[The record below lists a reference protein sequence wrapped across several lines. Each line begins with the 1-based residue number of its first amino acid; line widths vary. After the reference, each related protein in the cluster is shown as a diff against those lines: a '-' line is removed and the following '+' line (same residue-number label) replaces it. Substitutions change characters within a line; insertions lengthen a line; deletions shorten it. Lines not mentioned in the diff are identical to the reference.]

1 MHLTIKTHEI
11 WLTCLM
17 IFIACTTWAQSAEPG
32 AQAQK
37 STSPTPQNSD
47 VRLNNYCSH
56 VHYVNESGILT
67 FSSIVPERCASPY
80 IRVDRESKQVVR
92 HIQSLGEL
100 KYPIIVF
107 YDQDAQFT
115 HAVLPEKKGTHYTN
129 VVVDASV
136 FKDGD
141 VYYRFNSY
149 SSYTNSVTGV
159 GLKDFVVPEDI
170 EMSRRLADRIDA
182 LQGPA
187 SLCGQIRNPPLPKM
201 NKETD
206 VLDVLVMGS
215 SWSVDQATLIRD
227 VALASGIRLNVG
239 SAFFPGVPYKDLNKF
254 WDEDTPTHT
263 YEFWDSNG
271 NPPVKSKPT
280 LKEIV
285 ASREWDIILIGNSA
299 ADGPHWS
306 TYQPH
311 MRKWIRKIKMHA
323 TNLNMVMV
331 TYMGWTP
338 SPNGKY
344 LKAYKYSTVEAMM
357 ADQIQTIQKA
367 VFESGIDLLVPT
379 GIAIHSLRTTRVN
392 NDKYLTR
399 DDLHLDNGVGRY
411 TAALCFFGVVLT
423 PIYGERVLGN
433 SYRSPDQET
442 APNYVPVTDITA
454 PIVQRCVLSA
464 IADRFHL
471 NDMSDL

>member
-1 MHLTIKTHEI
+1 MHQTIKTRTMR
-11 WLTCLM
+11 LAGLM
-17 IFIACTTWAQSAEPG
+17 MAIACTTWGQSVEPDVP
-32 AQAQK
+32 ALK
-37 STSPTPQNSD
+37 STHDAPQDSEVVLNTYCD
-47 VRLNNYCSH
+47 HVR
-56 VHYVNESGILT
+56 YVDETGKLT
-67 FSSIVPERCASPY
+67 FSSVVPGRCASPY
-80 IRVDRESKQVVR
+80 IRVNRERKQVVR
-92 HIQSLGEL
+92 HIQSLGQL
-100 KYPIIVF
+100 KYPVIVF
-107 YDQDAQFT
+107 YDQDARFT
-115 HAVLPEKKGTHYTN
+115 HAVLPEEKGTHYTN

-136 FKDGD
+136 YREGD

-149 SSYTNSVTGV
+149 SAYTNSVAGV
-159 GLKDFVVPEDI
+159 GLKDFVVPGDI
-170 EMSRRLADRIDA
+170 EISRRLADRIDA

-187 SLCGQIRNPPLPKM
+187 SICGQVRNPPLPKKH
-201 NKETD
+201 KETD

-239 SAFFPGVPYKDLNKF
+239 SAFFPGVPYKNLNQF
-254 WDEDTPTHT
+254 WEEDKPTHT
-263 YEFWDSNG
+263 YQFWDSDG
-271 NPPVKSKPT
+271 NPPVKSTPT

-285 ASREWDIILIGNSA
+285 ESRTWDVILIGNSA

-323 TNLNMVMV
+323 TNPDMALV

-344 LKAYKYSTVEAMM
+344 LESYKYATVEQMM

-379 GIAIHSLRTTRVN
+379 GIAIHSLRTTSVN

-423 PIYGERVLGN
+423 PIYGESVLGN
-433 SYRSPDQET
+433 AYRSPDQKA

-454 PIVQRCVLSA
+454 PIVQQCVLSA